1 MGVIYLLYNEEGK
14 GYIGQTKNIKKR
26 LCRHH
31 NKSGTGSELLGDFKL
46 EILEE
51 CDNDYLP
58 DYEQYYYDM
67 YNEMFPNTLVNRN
80 RPSQTVKEWI
90 KKNPENIKQ
99 RQKRYRETHKEQI
112 KIRNR
117 KSREKAKLNLI
128 NNI

>member
-26 LCRHH
+26 LNRHH
-31 NKSGTGSELLGDFKL
+31 NKSQTRSELLGDFKC

-51 CDNDYLP
+51 CDNDYLA

-67 YNEMFPNTLVNRN
+67 YNEMFPNMLVNRN

-90 KKNPENIKQ
+90 KKNPEKIKQ

-112 KIRNR
+112 KIRNT